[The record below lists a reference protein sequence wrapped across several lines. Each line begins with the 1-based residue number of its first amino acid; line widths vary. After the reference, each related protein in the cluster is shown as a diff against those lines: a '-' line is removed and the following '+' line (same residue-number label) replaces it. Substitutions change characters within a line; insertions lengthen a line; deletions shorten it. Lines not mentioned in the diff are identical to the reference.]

1 MYVPVGTAPPEAP
14 PRSRDSTLCFFIALF
29 ATLVFLFV
37 IMLGAKPG
45 EEFVAAARP
54 ASGNDSAAWLNKSQA
69 DHGHHEYEYPTKV
82 LNASSTSA
90 QQPARCVPKSC
101 LRPKNFTF
109 DHALYGIVDY
119 TMLASFPGSGNTFI
133 RSVVEEG
140 TRIFSGSMYDDKTL
154 SSKYEFTGELLPSF
168 REPIMSVIKTHF
180 PLYTALN
187 PKLTGA
193 VYILRSPW
201 DAMVSE
207 FNREHGE
214 WSKTKTNATH
224 ATVWE
229 FETEFTSWADRMQKE
244 WLRSVHFWTNA
255 SAFRGLREHQVASPL
270 LNRTVDRHSKHFIPV
285 LVLLYEV
292 WGSFS
297 FSCAHPRPRARAP
310 AGLCSRV

>member
-14 PRSRDSTLCFFIALF
+14 PRGRDGALCFFIAVF
-29 ATLVFLFV
+29 AILVFMFV
-37 IMLGAKPG
+37 IMLGARPSD
-45 EEFVAAARP
+45 EFVAAARP
-54 ASGNDSAAWLNKSQA
+54 VAGNDSAP
-69 DHGHHEYEYPTKV
+69 GHELIDRHEYESPAKV
-82 LNASSTSA
+82 NASSMPA
-90 QQPARCVPKSC
+90 RPPARCVPKTC
-101 LRPKNFTF
+101 LRSKNFTF

-255 SAFRGLREHQVASPL
+255 SAFEGLSEYQVASPL